1 MNDDFW
7 EAERVWRRT
16 FIRTLFPIFTGDPGC
31 VAGMGAR
38 GSRAIRLTP
47 VPHISVPLISA
58 LLCFL
63 HWYLLRP
70 AACSPPPPPCNPS
83 SQPIHGAGSGLAP
96 GLGFNG
102 TAGNGWRGL
111 NSTKFLKGPT
121 AKVPSEKIM
130 WSFAAVI
137 IISFNVISLDLK
149 MSLWLLCIFRDTA
162 ALNPFS
168 SSSSHQ
174 RKGQML
180 RARNSLGPIKVY
192 RMSSL
197 PASAWLDFSN

>member
-16 FIRTLFPIFTGDPGC
+16 FIRTLFPVFTGDPGC

-38 GSRAIRLTP
+38 GSRAIRLIP

-70 AACSPPPPPCNPS
+70 AAWTPPRNPS

-96 GLGFNG
+96 GLGFSG
-102 TAGNGWRGL
+102 TARDGWRRL

-121 AKVPSEKIM
+121 AKVPSEKII
-130 WSFAAVI
+130 WSFAVVI
-137 IISFNVISLDLK
+137 IISFNIISLDLK
-149 MSLWLLCIFRDTA
+149 MSLWLLRIFRDTA

-168 SSSSHQ
+168 SSHQ
-174 RKGQML
+174 RKGQTL

-192 RMSSL
+192 RMSSF